1 MKRFTLTVGSQSLQF
16 TEQDIAALNEALNEA
31 ITEPDA
37 KRQHRSA
44 HDGQRDWCP

>member
-31 ITEPDA
+31 INRAGREAPA
-37 KRQHRSA
+37 SISA
-44 HDGQRDWCP
+44 